1 MMQMLD
7 LFYTD
12 MSKAAVL
19 SPWIKTSTRITQQ
32 ISRIS
37 GI

>member
-19 SPWIKTSTRITQQ
+19 SLWVKTSTGITQQ
-32 ISRIS
+32 ISCIS